1 MGVSFYK
8 QGLGVTMVTR
18 QRDDVITSKRVLC
31 VVGIFSGVERSS
43 LLFHIRQGTRAPI
56 NINIIYYKVRSL

>member
-1 MGVSFYK
+1 MGVSVYK

-31 VVGIFSGVERSS
+31 VVGIFWGVEQSSS
-43 LLFHIRQGTRAPI
+43 LFRVRQSNGAHI
-56 NINIIYYKVRSL
+56 NINIIYYKAINL